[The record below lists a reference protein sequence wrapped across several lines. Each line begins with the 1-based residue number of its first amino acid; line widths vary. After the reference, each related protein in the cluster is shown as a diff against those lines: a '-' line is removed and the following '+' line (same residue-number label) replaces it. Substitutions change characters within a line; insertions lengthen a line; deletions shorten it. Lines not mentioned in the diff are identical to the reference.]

1 MKTLKCPLCGSL
13 LKLDFSCKYICP
25 NCELAA
31 KSGITKE
38 EALKRAEKLIS
49 QFPPIMRVSPGDKLK
64 FFNHQM
70 RQKIASI
77 EKVNLKDGWIKTNK
91 GFARPDDVILWPW
104 ELKQEGGDNG
114 R

>member
-31 KSGITKE
+31 KSGISKE

-64 FFNHQM
+64 FF
-70 RQKIASI
+70 
-77 EKVNLKDGWIKTNK
+77 
-91 GFARPDDVILWPW
+91 
-104 ELKQEGGDNG
+104 
-114 R
+114 